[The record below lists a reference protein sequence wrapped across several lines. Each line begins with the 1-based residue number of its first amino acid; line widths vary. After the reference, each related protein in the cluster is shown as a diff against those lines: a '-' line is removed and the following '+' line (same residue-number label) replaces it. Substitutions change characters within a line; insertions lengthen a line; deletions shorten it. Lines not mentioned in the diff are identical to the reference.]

1 MVELD
6 AKVCEDASHDNRA
19 DEGDGP
25 DDVEGQAWVDLW
37 SAAHFGC

>member
-1 MVELD
+1 MFELD
-6 AKVCEDASHDNRA
+6 AEVCQDAGDNDCA

-37 SAAHFGC
+37 STAHFG